1 VTFTSK
7 LLFPPKVTLTQTLTL
22 TLNPNPNPKH
32 FFANKGL
39 LLLESPLIKKDKEQM
54 AETIPFKSLALR

>member
-1 VTFTSK
+1 VIFTSK
-7 LLFPPKVTLTQTLTL
+7 LFFAHKVTL

-39 LLLESPLIKKDKEQM
+39 LLLMSPPIKKDKELM
-54 AETIPFKSLALR
+54 AETILFKSLAQR

>member
-1 VTFTSK
+1 VIFTSK
-7 LLFPPKVTLTQTLTL
+7 LFFAHKVTLTLTLTL

-39 LLLESPLIKKDKEQM
+39 LLLVSPPIKKDKELM
-54 AETIPFKSLALR
+54 AETILFKSLAQR